1 MILEEFDDNKIA
13 VFNAFDIT
21 KKMDN
26 FPKTVIAFFSHDI
39 IDEFKKVYKPEIIT
53 TIKSITLDFPV
64 YKINSNGDDIGVI
77 QAPLGAPYIVE
88 LFEEV
93 VALGAK
99 NILIAGSCGCLSSEI
114 SDYSI
119 ILPTSAIRD
128 EGTSYH
134 YKAPSTEIEV
144 NKNVVNIIEK
154 TLNNLKIRF
163 HKGKTWTTDAIYRET
178 PKKLETRKNQG
189 AIVVDMECSAM
200 ASFAEFRGVNFGEIF
215 YGADDLSKEEYD
227 VRTLL
232 NGEIS
237 KQAIIIPILIKC
249 AENLNKEF

>member
-1 MILEEFDDNKIA
+1 MILEEFDENKIA
-13 VFNAFDIT
+13 VFNAFDIA
-21 KKMDN
+21 KKLDN

-39 IDEFKKVYKPEIIT
+39 IDEFKKVYNSEIIT

-64 YKINSNGDDIGVI
+64 YKIISNGEEIGVI

-99 NILIAGSCGCLSSEI
+99 NILIAGSCGCLASEI

-134 YKAPSTEIEV
+134 YKAPSDEVLLNKEVMKVIE
-144 NKNVVNIIEK
+144 E
-154 TLNNLKIRF
+154 TLNSLKIRYF
-163 HKGKTWTTDAIYRET
+163 KGKTWTTDAIYRET
-178 PKKLETRKNQG
+178 LKKLEKRKKQG

-200 ASFAEFRGVNFGEIF
+200 ASFAELRGVNFGEIF

-227 VRTLL
+227 VRSLL
-232 NGEIS
+232 DGEIS

-249 AENLNKEF
+249 AENLNKRF